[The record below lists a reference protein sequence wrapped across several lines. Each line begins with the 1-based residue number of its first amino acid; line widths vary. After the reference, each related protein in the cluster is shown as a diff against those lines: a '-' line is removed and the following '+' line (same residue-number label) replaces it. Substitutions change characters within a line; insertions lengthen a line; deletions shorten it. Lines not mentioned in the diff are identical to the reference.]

1 MIVLIIGVVIYV
13 ILRKNGIN
21 NKGVYTTGVITGIS
35 SEVRGN
41 IHLNYMFAVGKVKYH
56 RFSTTL
62 YCTDCGNSCCVVGD
76 TVIVKYQ
83 KDNPKN
89 SALVYKSAK
98 GEKLYY

>member
-1 MIVLIIGVVIYV
+1 MLSFEKMELTIRVYIQPELSLEYRQKFEGAS
-13 ILRKNGIN
+13 IN
-21 NKGVYTTGVITGIS
+21 YTFTVD
-35 SEVRGN
+35 N
-41 IHLNYMFAVGKVKYH
+41 VKYH

-83 KDNPKN
+83 KGNSKN
-89 SALVYKSAK
+89 SALVYKSAR